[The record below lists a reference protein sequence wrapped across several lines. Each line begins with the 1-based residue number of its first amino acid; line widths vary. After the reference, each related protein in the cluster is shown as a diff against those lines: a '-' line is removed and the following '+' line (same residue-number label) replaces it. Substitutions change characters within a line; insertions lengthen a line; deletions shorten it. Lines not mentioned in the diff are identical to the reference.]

1 MIREPNDVSFL
12 ARRDGGAVVM
22 RLNKE
27 NYRMNPRE
35 ALRLAD
41 ELVDAAETKE
51 TPND

>member
-1 MIREPNDVSFL
+1 VIREPLDVSFL
-12 ARRDGGAVVM
+12 ARRDGKTVVM
-22 RLNKE
+22 RLNRE

-51 TPND
+51 TK